1 MNRLTLDFYS
11 QVGRIRDVQR
21 CARAGLATDSQWPAW
36 STSLVLSN
44 WVLGQLDQ
52 ADAWMAQA
60 FDQWPRHYT
69 VWFIRQRLL
78 TYTGRAA
85 QALAMIEDRSNRPI
99 GIPDWNFDQCR
110 LEAQAMLTRAPGD
123 IAAAVAGFEAEAQ
136 RGVGFVENALQF
148 FAEVGLVDRALEL
161 LGALYYGRGVAMA
174 DSRYSIEQGQYAS
187 RRERNTWI
195 LWMPMSAPLR
205 RDPRLAV
212 ILRDIGLVD
221 YWRRTGTRPDAPVV
235 GI

>member
-1 MNRLTLDFYS
+1 
-11 QVGRIRDVQR
+11 
-21 CARAGLATDSQWPAW
+21 
-36 STSLVLSN
+36 
-44 WVLGQLDQ
+44 
-52 ADAWMAQA
+52 MAQA